1 MIRRAPVPRHPDPLM
16 LAALAA
22 EQSVTY
28 AAFVPCY
35 RSSRR
40 VAVPPIAG
48 SAIDRLAGRHLA
60 RKSAERHL
68 RLTISPHAPNG
79 ADAVTE
85 DASSEDPA
93 PSGRFPRCSDAVR
106 RVASSARERPLAAE
120 GLGTA
125 AGARGA
131 PRVGVPTLVVTA
143 ERRYAPTVM
152 APSPVPGAAVTQFA
166 VIDALLAGAYESGLR
181 VAVARSIGDFGL
193 GCVDHLGGEV
203 IIVGGEVI
211 ECTLDGP
218 PVAMDDDDILPF
230 AIVCRFPD
238 VPRVGL
244 SEQDF
249 AGFAAS
255 VEGALTSRNLFHAVR
270 FDGVLSEVRVRVT
283 PRQHHPFPRLAEV
296 TSHQVETVARDI
308 RGTVVGFWTPAIY
321 QGIAVAGLHLHF
333 LSKDRSIGG
342 HVLDLAAHAGD
353 LHVAAFARFDLHLPT
368 DDLFLRTELTHAED
382 HRIVAVEGGVA
393 VSAEEPS

>member
-1 MIRRAPVPRHPDPLM
+1 
-16 LAALAA
+16 
-22 EQSVTY
+22 
-28 AAFVPCY
+28 
-35 RSSRR
+35 
-40 VAVPPIAG
+40 
-48 SAIDRLAGRHLA
+48 
-60 RKSAERHL
+60 
-68 RLTISPHAPNG
+68 
-79 ADAVTE
+79 
-85 DASSEDPA
+85 
-93 PSGRFPRCSDAVR
+93 
-106 RVASSARERPLAAE
+106 
-120 GLGTA
+120 
-125 AGARGA
+125 
-131 PRVGVPTLVVTA
+131 VTA

-152 APSPVPGAAVTQFA
+152 TLSPVPGAAVTQFA

-181 VAVARSIGDFGL
+181 VAEACSIGDFGL

-203 IIVGGEVI
+203 VIVDGEAI

-230 AIVCRFPD
+230 AIVCRFPE
-238 VPRVGL
+238 VPQVGL
-244 SEQDF
+244 GEQDY

-308 RGTVVGFWTPAIY
+308 GGTVVGFWTPAIY

-333 LSKDRSIGG
+333 LSQDRSIGG
-342 HVLDLAAHAGD
+342 HVLDLAAHSGE

-368 DDLFLRTELTHAED
+368 DELFLRTELTHAED

-393 VSAEEPS
+393 ASAEEPS

>member
-1 MIRRAPVPRHPDPLM
+1 VLHALIPRTNNIQRSYVRRPRRPDLRKRHRAPSAQVIGFDFAVREGFLHILADP
-16 LAALAA
+16 
-22 EQSVTY
+22 
-28 AAFVPCY
+28 P
-35 RSSRR
+35 
-40 VAVPPIAG
+40 AG
-48 SAIDRLAGRHLA
+48 QADRLADLLSASTAPRPRFSAGFSRQPDGR
-60 RKSAERHL
+60 RSC
-68 RLTISPHAPNG
+68 
-79 ADAVTE
+79 
-85 DASSEDPA
+85 
-93 PSGRFPRCSDAVR
+93 PSGCRRFGPEAGLR
-106 RVASSARERPLAAE
+106 SAPC
-120 GLGTA
+120 
-125 AGARGA
+125 
-131 PRVGVPTLVVTA
+131 VGVPTLVAA

-152 APSPVPGAAVTQFA
+152 TSSPVPGAAVTQFA

-181 VAVARSIGDFGL
+181 VAEARSIGDFGL

-203 IIVGGEVI
+203 IIIDGDAI

-244 SEQDF
+244 GEQDF

-296 TSHQVETVARDI
+296 TSHQVETLAGYT

-333 LSKDRSIGG
+333 LSEDRRIGG
-342 HVLDLAAHAGD
+342 HVLDLTAEYGD
-353 LHVAAFARFDLHLPT
+353 LRVAAFARFDLHLPT